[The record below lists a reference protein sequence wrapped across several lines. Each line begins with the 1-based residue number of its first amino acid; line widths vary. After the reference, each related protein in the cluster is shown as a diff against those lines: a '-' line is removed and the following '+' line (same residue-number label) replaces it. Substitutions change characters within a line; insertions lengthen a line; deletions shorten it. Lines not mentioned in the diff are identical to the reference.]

1 MARQET
7 AREKQ
12 ERWDRYRRDGYESVW
27 IVVGMVT
34 GTLMGLAI
42 ALS

>member
-1 MARQET
+1 MT

-12 ERWDRYRRDGYESVW
+12 ERWDQYRRNGYESVW
-27 IVVGMVT
+27 IVVGMIS

>member
-1 MARQET
+1 MT
-7 AREKQ
+7 LREKQ
-12 ERWDRYRRDGYESVW
+12 ERWDRIRRDGYESVW
-27 IVVGMVT
+27 IVVGMIG

>member
-1 MARQET
+1 MTE
-7 AREKQ
+7 REKQ
-12 ERWDRYRRDGYESVW
+12 ERWDRHRRNGYESAW
-27 IVVGMVT
+27 IVVGMIS